1 MSQLTTE
8 QKSIKELFGKQN
20 ADFLIPDYQ
29 RPYAWTVDECETLW
43 EDIFAFA
50 FPNEDCEAF
59 DTSDKYFLG
68 PIVTFKNE
76 DGQSEVIDGQQ
87 RLTTVLLLLRAFYD
101 RFAKMKDKNAQKLH
115 ETIEQCIWKTDE
127 YGYPKRDQLKIDS
140 EVASDDDKEEFLQIL
155 EKGEVNPSWKSSYA
169 VNFIFF
175 EKKIEELLND
185 YPSYVSLYVARLLN
199 NVILLPIEA
208 ESQDTALRI
217 FSTLN
222 DRGLPLSDADIF
234 KSQFYKYFSNRGK
247 KDEFIERWKGLE
259 EITGDIFHPRK
270 GTPMDELFSRYMYY
284 LRAREGIKD
293 TTTPSLRDFFS
304 RNGYAALK
312 KEETLNDLEALARFW
327 QRVDDS
333 FDGFSEQVA
342 RELYVLGF
350 APNGMW
356 TYLVSVYFLANSDQ
370 AGELEDEKFYRFLR
384 LITGFIY
391 AYAINRPGVNSLRSP
406 VYPEMVNIV
415 KGQEVTFSAYRFKRG
430 DISRRFHSYE
440 FANGRLVTKSM
451 LVWWA
456 FYSNPG
462 QEVPVNNPKIEIE
475 HIYARRRNQAF
486 PLSNPALVEALG
498 NKAILEGRIN
508 IRASDYRF
516 EDKRRYYL
524 GYTDDKG
531 NKKEPTFNKELLAL
545 AETKDDFTEVDIV
558 DRTNQIIDSFVA
570 YLDELGLLED

>member
-8 QKSIKELFGKQN
+8 QKSVNELFGNRN

-50 FPNEDCEAF
+50 FPNDDCEAF
-59 DTSDKYFLG
+59 KSSDKYFLG

-76 DGQSEVIDGQQ
+76 DDQSEVIDGQQ

-101 RFAKMKDKNAQKLH
+101 SFAKMKDPKARKMY

-127 YGYPKRDQLKIDS
+127 FGYPLKDQLKIDS

-155 EKGEVNPSWKSSYA
+155 KEGEVNPSWKSSYA
-169 VNFIFF
+169 VNFRFF
-175 EKKIEELLND
+175 QKKIDQLLHD
-185 YPSYVSLYVARLLN
+185 YSSYLYLYVARLLN

-234 KSQFYKYFSNRGK
+234 KSQFYKFYSNRGE
-247 KDEFIERWKGLE
+247 KDGFIERWKDLE
-259 EITGDIFHPRK
+259 EITGDIFHPLK

-284 LRAREGIKD
+284 LRARKGIKN
-293 TTTPSLRDFFS
+293 TTTTGLRDFYS
-304 RNGYAALK
+304 DNNYAALK
-312 KEETLNDLEALARFW
+312 DKKTLDDLEVLARFW
-327 QRVDDS
+327 KRVDS
-333 FDGFSEQVA
+333 FDGFSERVA
-342 RELYVLGF
+342 KELYVLNF
-350 APNGMW
+350 APNNMW
-356 TYLVSVYFLANSDQ
+356 TYLVSVYFLAERDSS
-370 AGELEDEKFYRFLR
+370 GELNDEKFYQFLR

-406 VYPEMVNIV
+406 VYPEMINIV
-415 KGQEVTFSAYRFKRG
+415 EGRAVTFADYRFNRE
-430 DISRRFHSYE
+430 DISNRFHSYE
-440 FANGRLVTKSM
+440 FTNQRPVTKSI

-456 FYSNPG
+456 FVRSDQG
-462 QEVPVNNPKIEIE
+462 ILETDSKIEIE
-475 HIYARRRNQAF
+475 HIYARKRNEGAA
-486 PLSNPALVEALG
+486 LSNPALVESLG
-498 NKAILEGRIN
+498 NKAILESRIN

-516 EDKRRYYL
+516 EDKKRYYL
-524 GYTDDKG
+524 GYTDAKG
-531 NKKEPTFNKELLAL
+531 NKKEPTFNKELVELAK
-545 AETKDDFTEVDIV
+545 TKDDFTEEDIV
-558 DRTNQIIDSFVA
+558 ERTNLIIDSFVD
-570 YLDELGLLED
+570 YLGNLWLLQD